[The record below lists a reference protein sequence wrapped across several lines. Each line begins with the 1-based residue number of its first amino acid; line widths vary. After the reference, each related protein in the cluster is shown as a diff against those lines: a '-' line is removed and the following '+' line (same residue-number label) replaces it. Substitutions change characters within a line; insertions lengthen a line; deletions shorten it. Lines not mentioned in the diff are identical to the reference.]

1 MARKI
6 GFLATAATAMATGLG
21 LAYFATTDVPAIIGD
36 SFAQSTL
43 PKTGVVRVSIDS
55 GIVAAPG
62 RVEPRSEEV
71 TLASEISGRIT
82 QIHVNEGDKV
92 TVGQIVA
99 ELDNSIA
106 RARLAEAEAYVQQK
120 EAELRRVTN
129 GAHEEERR
137 EALAAVH
144 EADAVVKNAA
154 SELARRE
161 QLAKSGVTSD
171 EQVQKLQATHASA
184 KARLDAA
191 RSRHAFLVT
200 PTREE
205 DVSRARADLALAK
218 ARADEARAQFQRT
231 VIRSPIDGTVLRRI
245 RKAGEVVSE
254 IRDTSIL
261 TVGDVSALRVRADV
275 DEADI
280 GRVAVGGKVQVKADA
295 FGDQKFSGRVM
306 RIGQTLGR
314 KNFVSET
321 PGEKLDTKVLEVV
334 VELDAPGPLM
344 PGLRVDVFFETKPE
358 S

>member
-1 MARKI
+1 MARKLGI
-6 GFLATAATAMATGLG
+6 LLIAATATAGGLG
-21 LAYFATTDVPAIIGD
+21 LAYYARTTPLALVGD
-36 SFAQSTL
+36 SFAQATL
-43 PKTGVVRVSIDS
+43 PKTGVVRVTLDS

-82 QIHVNEGDKV
+82 KIHVSEGDKV
-92 TVGQIVA
+92 TAGQVVA
-99 ELDNSIA
+99 ELDNSVA
-106 RARLAEAEAYVQQK
+106 RARLAEAEAFVHQK

-129 GAHEEERR
+129 GAHEQERR

-144 EADAVVKNAA
+144 EAEAVVKNSA

-161 QLAKSGVTSD
+161 ALAKTGVTSD
-171 EQVQKLQATHASA
+171 EQVQKLQAAHASA

-191 RSRHAFLVT
+191 RSRHALLVA

-205 DVSRARADLALAK
+205 DVSRARADLDLAR
-218 ARADEARAQFQRT
+218 ARADEARAQLQRT

-295 FGDQKFSGRVM
+295 FGDQKFPGRVL
-306 RIGQTLGR
+306 RIGQMLGR

>member
-6 GFLATAATAMATGLG
+6 GFFVIAAAATAAGLG
-21 LAYFATTDVPAIIGD
+21 VARFAPMEAPPLVGE
-36 SFAQSTL
+36 SFAQAPL

-82 QIHVNEGDKV
+82 QIHVSEGDKV
-92 TVGQIVA
+92 TAGQIVA
-99 ELDNSIA
+99 ELDNSVA

-129 GAHEEERR
+129 GAHEDERR

-144 EADAVVKNAA
+144 EAEAVVRNAA

-161 QLAKSGVTSD
+161 ALAKTGVTSD

-191 RSRHAFLVT
+191 RSRHSFLVT

-245 RKAGEVVSE
+245 RKPGEVVSE

-280 GRVAVGGKVQVKADA
+280 GRVTVGGKVQVKADA

-306 RIGQTLGR
+306 RVGQTLGR